1 MKNLIIDKAAIKQNV
16 AAVKAR
22 ARGAQIWADL
32 TGDAFGLGLV
42 TTAKL
47 LREEGIRAF
56 AVSDPKD
63 ADALRAAGF
72 IEEQLMMLRS
82 TADEKELE
90 RLVDLGVIC
99 TVGSYEAAVVL
110 NALAEAR
117 KTVCEIQIKIDTGLG
132 RYGFIPT
139 ETDKITAVYR
149 YMSNLAV
156 VGVFSTY
163 AQSWKSRKQ
172 TLNQLDAFKSVLD
185 NLHALGYETGAA
197 SICDSAALFKYDFDL
212 MDAVRVGTAFSGRV
226 AGGAAPGLV
235 KVGRIEA
242 GIEEV
247 GWFPKGHRIGGVAL
261 KRPARLAVVSVGY
274 YHGFNI
280 TRHEQGQSLVDL
292 IRSWRRRPTVK
303 LGDQKLRIVG
313 EVGMMHTILDVT
325 DTKCQVGDVVT
336 MDVDPVNVKGLSRL
350 YR

>member
-47 LREEGIRAF
+47 LREEGIRVF

-72 IEEQLMMLRS
+72 TEEQLMMLRS

-172 TLNQLDAFKSVLD
+172 TLNQLDAFTSVLD

-226 AGGAAPGLV
+226 AGGAAS
-235 KVGRIEA
+235 
-242 GIEEV
+242 
-247 GWFPKGHRIGGVAL
+247 
-261 KRPARLAVVSVGY
+261 RPAS
-274 YHGFNI
+274 
-280 TRHEQGQSLVDL
+280 
-292 IRSWRRRPTVK
+292 RRWAGSPRATASAASP
-303 LGDQKLRIVG
+303 
-313 EVGMMHTILDVT
+313 
-325 DTKCQVGDVVT
+325 
-336 MDVDPVNVKGLSRL
+336 
-350 YR
+350 